1 MTDLIAHVNA
11 MLAREFGQAIKCI
24 PIPISP
30 APPASEQAQDAP
42 QGFAGG
48 VFHST
53 ESNA

>member
-48 VFHST
+48 VIHST
-53 ESNA
+53 ETQA